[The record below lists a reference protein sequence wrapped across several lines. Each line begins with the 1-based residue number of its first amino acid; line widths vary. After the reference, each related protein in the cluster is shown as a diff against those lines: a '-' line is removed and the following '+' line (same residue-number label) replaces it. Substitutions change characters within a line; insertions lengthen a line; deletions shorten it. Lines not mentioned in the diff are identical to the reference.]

1 MQLMTMYYLYTLLIA
16 TSSAFTGLEL
26 MTDQYPRETSW
37 ELRTPAGTLIDSR
50 NAGYYTNLSSKY
62 MDPFPDLE
70 PDQQY
75 VFEIMDQAGD
85 GICCNYGHGYYNIW
99 VNDTIIYY
107 GNGDFG
113 SSATTTFNVTD
124 LYCQWTIGNNMLDL
138 RSFPSSDTTI
148 IGIDENNSSLV
159 FAYTPCRNG
168 LVCNSVDTMA
178 NLVYIAE
185 LDCQSYL
192 AVWNDDA
199 NSVNPSYDSDNKV
212 WEFIYQNGEP
222 CNNQLPSEFFVY
234 WYCDD
239 SIPEFKVIS
248 AGLLA
253 PCLYK
258 LEIASSV
265 ACTGQN
271 NNANNNVYGENEMDD
286 DKNIT
291 QQKET
296 ENKFDQKQKEYS
308 VNNSVPL

>member
-99 VNDTIIYY
+99 VNDTVVYIGD
-107 GNGDFG
+107 GNFG
-113 SSATTTFNVTD
+113 CNASATFNSSNATN
-124 LYCQWTIGNNMLDL
+124 LYCQWTIENNILDL
-138 RSFPSSDTTI
+138 RSFSSSDTTI
-148 IGIDENNSSLV
+148 TGIDDNNSSLV

-178 NLVYIAE
+178 NLVYIAT

-192 AVWNDDA
+192 AIWDNDTD

-239 SIPEFKVIS
+239 TIPEFKVRS

-265 ACTGQN
+265 ACVAEQN
-271 NNANNNVYGENEMDD
+271 NNSNNNSNNNVYGEYEMNG
-286 DKNIT
+286 DKNIPAVI
-291 QQKET
+291 E
-296 ENKFDQKQKEYS
+296 
-308 VNNSVPL
+308 